1 MIEYYMEIAV
11 TYCLS
16 KEAKN
21 LTESLIERAQ
31 RGDEE
36 AFGMIF
42 EHHHLFVYKF
52 IYAMLGNHTLAEELA
67 QETFL
72 GAFKSVGTI
81 KKDSSLRTWLCAIA
95 KNTTYTF
102 FRRNKREGQRSPEE
116 IGQLRLI
123 DIKTPSPDRQLLNKE
138 LNIVILSAL
147 GKLSEDKRTVFIF
160 REMQDLS
167 YQEIAEITGDSIS
180 KLKTDLYRAKIEM
193 KAMLRSYVEVKK

>member
-1 MIEYYMEIAV
+1 MEIAM

-16 KEAKN
+16 KEAKK

-31 RGDEE
+31 HGDHE
-36 AFGMIF
+36 ALGMIF
-42 EHHHLFVYKF
+42 EQHYLFVYKF
-52 IYAMLGNHTLAEELA
+52 IYAMLGNHTLAEELT

-81 KKDSSLRTWLCAIA
+81 KNDSSLRTWLCAIA

-116 IGQLRLI
+116 IGQLRLV
-123 DIKTPSPDRQLLNKE
+123 DIKAPSPDRQLLNKE
-138 LNIVILSAL
+138 LNNIILSAL

-193 KAMLRSYVEVKK
+193 KAMLRSYVEVKQ

>member
-1 MIEYYMEIAV
+1 MEIAM

-16 KEAKN
+16 KEAKKM
-21 LTESLIERAQ
+21 TESLIERAQ
-31 RGDEE
+31 HGDEE
-36 AFGMIF
+36 ALGMIF
-42 EHHHLFVYKF
+42 EQHHLFVYKF
-52 IYAMLGNHTLAEELA
+52 IYAMLGNHTLAEELT

-72 GAFKSVGTI
+72 GAFKSVGSI
-81 KKDSSLRTWLCAIA
+81 KNDSTLRTWLCAIA

-116 IGQLRLI
+116 IEQLRLV
-123 DIKTPSPDRQLLNKE
+123 DIKTPSPDRQLLNNE
-138 LNIVILSAL
+138 LNKVILSAL

-167 YQEIAEITGDSIS
+167 YQEISEITGDSIS

-193 KAMLRSYVEVKK
+193 KAILRSYVEVKK